1 MYTGT
6 LIDELIRAVER
17 SEKRSLQAPSE
28 EEKVTY
34 FGSMAQSEL
43 DQFESQLVGVA

>member
-17 SEKRSLQAPSE
+17 AEDRAQEADSSTEIQHWSTAQDQALRGE
-28 EEKVTY
+28 AKL
-34 FGSMAQSEL
+34 G
-43 DQFESQLVGVA
+43 GVA